1 MTMLRV
7 AMPPEAVLATAGV
20 VPLPFLAL
28 SLWWSLRPGSLDDGR
43 GGGSLGGFGG
53 SLDDSV
59 ANGDKADCTLPCG
72 SVLSGSA
79 QGHPIQGDPVQC
91 GLVQGVPSQS
101 GAMRRHPAREA
112 DPRNGGFPGPR
123 LPTPRTPNV
132 PPNQEAGRSLA
143 SRVPVLQ
150 VAVQARSPSPK
161 LSGRCCAPACASK
174 SSRYAPSRRR
184 EKGLDAVAAVPR
196 PRPRII
202 AIAPGATNP
211 TRSPAPQ
218 TSMQLRRHQ
227 NLVASDGGSL
237 ALAPI
242 STVLRHREGRREL
255 GA

>member
-1 MTMLRV
+1 LYL
-7 AMPPEAVLATAGV
+7 AVWFGAEWLGAGT
-20 VPLPFLAL
+20 PYTG
-28 SLWWSLRPGSLDDGR
+28 RPGAVRLGTGR
-43 GGGSLGGFGG
+43 P
-53 SLDDSV
+53 V
-59 ANGDKADCTLPCG
+59 AK
-72 SVLSGSA
+72 
-79 QGHPIQGDPVQC
+79 
-91 GLVQGVPSQS
+91 
-101 GAMRRHPAREA
+101 RRDASP
-112 DPRNGGFPGPR
+112 PRSRSWPPQWRFSRPR